1 MYEDD
6 RDMKI
11 AGQEDQ
17 VHEPEDLAAQQTA
30 RHKKNGNWD
39 KAEQLGRRFA
49 AATVQVRGGEWET
62 NHRQLVAFAAEWVM
76 EFTLSSKI
84 LLQAARTAFDAEL
97 ANSIVDYAMTF
108 IGVPYVYG
116 GASPSTGFD
125 CSGLTQYVYNHF
137 GYTIC
142 RTTQYKEG
150 VPVERDEL
158 LPGDLVFF
166 NTTGYGIGHVGM
178 YVGDNQFIHAP
189 SPGKT
194 VCITRMDSSYYNSRF
209 VCAVRII

>member
-97 ANSIVDYAMTF
+97 ARLDPDFYQIHCSTEDYSFYLFRIREDGNDARVGATFASLCAKADDEGLVQLGTQWYTEAKRQFTEWAVEYTFNS
-108 IGVPYVYG
+108 
-116 GASPSTGFD
+116 
-125 CSGLTQYVYNHF
+125 
-137 GYTIC
+137 
-142 RTTQYKEG
+142 K
-150 VPVERDEL
+150 
-158 LPGDLVFF
+158 
-166 NTTGYGIGHVGM
+166 
-178 YVGDNQFIHAP
+178 
-189 SPGKT
+189 
-194 VCITRMDSSYYNSRF
+194 
-209 VCAVRII
+209 